1 MTKESWIYTWIG
13 VILAGITG
21 LIFTLTRKNYISRDL
36 EV

>member
-1 MTKESWIYTWIG
+1 MTEETWIYTWIG

-21 LIFTLTRKNYISRDL
+21 LIFTLTRKTYITGDL

>member
-1 MTKESWIYTWIG
+1 MNKESWIYTWIG

-21 LIFTLTRKNYISRDL
+21 LIFTLTRKSYASGNL